1 MVCEIFLRNTE
12 TRGES
17 VFSESLNEKE
27 GSVYLVIKMWKMA
40 TRKQKRVP

>member
-1 MVCEIFLRNTE
+1 MACEIFLQNTE

-27 GSVYLVIKMWKMA
+27 GSVYLVIKM
-40 TRKQKRVP
+40 